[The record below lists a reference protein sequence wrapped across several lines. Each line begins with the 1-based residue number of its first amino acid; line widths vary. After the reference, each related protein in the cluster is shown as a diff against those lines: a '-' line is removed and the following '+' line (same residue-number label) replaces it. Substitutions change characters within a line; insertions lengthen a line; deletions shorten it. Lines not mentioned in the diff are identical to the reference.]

1 LNIRE
6 RQSINAV
13 VRVIEE
19 FRKLDA
25 DMQAQQMLTL
35 LVIAKEEGIGV
46 KEIAERTG
54 VSTSAASRN
63 VAYWSD
69 WSALKREGHDLVSIK
84 ADLMDTRRKQVSLNP
99 KGKKFVSHIYEHSCE
114 AFAQRNTAADP

>member
-1 LNIRE
+1 MCRGRAEVGEQVLNIRE

-63 VAYWSD
+63 VAYWSVVC
-69 WSALKREGHDLVSIK
+69 A
-84 ADLMDTRRKQVSLNP
+84 
-99 KGKKFVSHIYEHSCE
+99 
-114 AFAQRNTAADP
+114 